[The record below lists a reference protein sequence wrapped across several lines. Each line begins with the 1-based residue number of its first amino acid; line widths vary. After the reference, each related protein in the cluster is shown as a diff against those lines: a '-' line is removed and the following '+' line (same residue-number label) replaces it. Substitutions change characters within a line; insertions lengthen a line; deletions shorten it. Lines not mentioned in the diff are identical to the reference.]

1 MFMLL
6 LFCRISGDISKG
18 DDNSFLAD
26 TCDPHSTSS
35 VAGSDLASKQS
46 AKAKNP
52 TNGSSEGILNFF

>member
-1 MFMLL
+1 MLL

-26 TCDPHSTSS
+26 TCDPS